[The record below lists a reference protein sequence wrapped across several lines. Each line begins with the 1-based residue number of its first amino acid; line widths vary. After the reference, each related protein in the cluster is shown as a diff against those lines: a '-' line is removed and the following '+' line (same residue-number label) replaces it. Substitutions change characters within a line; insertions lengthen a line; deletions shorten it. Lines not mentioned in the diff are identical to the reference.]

1 MERAAPA
8 RRLPAQISAFLSF
21 CRVEKGLAVN
31 SLDAYRRD
39 LDRYGLWMEKHG
51 VGLTNAGREELRQYV
66 DSLYE
71 AGLIGR
77 SVARHVT
84 TLRNF
89 YKHLLEQNA
98 LESDP
103 TEFLSSPA
111 IGSTLPK
118 YLNHGQID
126 SLLDLPEG
134 AKPTQVRDRA
144 MLHLLYASGLRVS
157 ELCGA
162 QLSDVELNLGVIR
175 IMGKGNKQRLVPMG
189 AEAIGAIE
197 AYLSAA
203 RPALLD
209 GRASKYLF
217 ITARGGRMTRQGF
230 WKLLGERGKRAG
242 IFEGL
247 TPHVLRHSFATHLIE
262 GGADLRSVQT
272 MLGHADISTTQ
283 IYTHVAQTR
292 LRKTVDEHHPR
303 ARAGNAEIEAV
314 RTNTHE

>member
-21 CRVEKGLAVN
+21 CRVEKGLAAN

-39 LDRYGLWMEKHG
+39 LERFGLWMENHG
-51 VGLTNAGREELRQYV
+51 TGLTAAGREELRLYV
-66 DSLYE
+66 DSLYA
-71 AGLIGR
+71 AGLKGR
-77 SVARHVT
+77 SVARHIT
-84 TLRNF
+84 TIRNL
-89 YKHLLEQNA
+89 YKHLLEHNA
-98 LESDP
+98 VESDP
-103 TEFLSSPA
+103 TEFLTAPK

-118 YLNHGQID
+118 YLNHDQVD
-126 SLLDLPEG
+126 NLLDIADAG
-134 AKPTQVRDRA
+134 KPNQVRNQA

-162 QLSDVELNLGVIR
+162 QLSDIELNLGMIR
-175 IMGKGNKQRLVPMG
+175 VMGKGGKQRLVPMG
-189 AEAIGAIE
+189 AEAIQAIE
-197 AYLSAA
+197 AYLNSA
-203 RPALLD
+203 RPELLA

-217 ITARGGRMTRQGF
+217 ITARGSRLTRQGF

-242 IFEGL
+242 IFRGL

-283 IYTHVAQTR
+283 IYTHVARTR

-303 ARAGNAEIEAV
+303 A
-314 RTNTHE
+314 

>member
-1 MERAAPA
+1 MKRAAPA
-8 RRLPAQISAFLSF
+8 RRLPAPISAFLSF
-21 CRVEKGLAVN
+21 CRVEKGLAAN

-39 LDRYGLWMEKHG
+39 LERFGQWMEQHG
-51 VGLTNAGREELRQYV
+51 VALTSAGREELRQYV

-71 AGLIGR
+71 SGLKGR
-77 SVARHVT
+77 SVARHIT
-84 TLRNF
+84 TIRNL
-89 YKHLLEQNA
+89 YKHLLERDA
-98 LESDP
+98 VESDP
-103 TEFLSSPA
+103 TEFLRAPM

-118 YLNHGQID
+118 YLNHQQVD
-126 SLLDLPEG
+126 TLLEG
-134 AKPTQVRDRA
+134 GDTADAAKPTQVRDRA
-144 MLHLLYASGLRVS
+144 MLQLLYASGLRVS

-175 IMGKGNKQRLVPMG
+175 VMGKGGKQRLVPMG
-189 AEAIGAIE
+189 AEAINAIE
-197 AYLSAA
+197 TYLSSA
-203 RPALLD
+203 RLALLA
-209 GRASKYLF
+209 GRASKFLF

-247 TPHVLRHSFATHLIE
+247 TPHAMRHSFATHLIE

-283 IYTHVAQTR
+283 IYTHVAPTR

-303 ARAGNAEIEAV
+303 A
-314 RTNTHE
+314 

>member
-39 LDRYGLWMEKHG
+39 LDRFGLWMEKLG
-51 VGLTNAGREELRQYV
+51 VALANAGREELRQYV

-71 AGLIGR
+71 SGLTGR

-103 TEFLSSPA
+103 TEFLSSPS

-134 AKPTQVRDRA
+134 AKATQVRDSA

-157 ELCGA
+157 ELCS
-162 QLSDVELNLGVIR
+162 LHLVSLDRRLGVLKVI
-175 IMGKGNKQRLVPMG
+175 GKGNKQRMVPFG
-189 AEAIGAIE
+189 T
-197 AYLSAA
+197 SASQRVDEYVNKA
-203 RPALLD
+203 RPALLSGPGPVSKNSKFLFVT
-209 GRASKYLF
+209 GRGNSK
-217 ITARGGRMTRQGF
+217 GGAMTRNNF
-230 WKLLGERGKRAG
+230 WLLLTKYGLQAG
-242 IFEGL
+242 ITRRL
-247 TPHVLRHSFATHLIE
+247 TPHVLRHSFATHLVE
-262 GGADLRSVQT
+262 GGADLRSVQI
-272 MLGHADISTTQ
+272 MLGHVDISTTQ
-283 IYTHVAQTR
+283 IYTHVAKSR
-292 LRKTVDEHHPR
+292 LRDVVDKHHPR
-303 ARAGNAEIEAV
+303 A
-314 RTNTHE
+314 

>member
-21 CRVEKGLAVN
+21 CRVEKGLAAN

-39 LDRYGLWMEKHG
+39 LERFGQWMEQHG
-51 VGLTNAGREELRQYV
+51 VQLTVAGREELRLYV
-66 DSLYE
+66 DSLY
-71 AGLIGR
+71 ASGLKGR
-77 SVARHVT
+77 SVARHIT
-84 TLRNF
+84 SIRNL
-89 YKHLLEQNA
+89 YKYLLEQNA
-98 LESDP
+98 VDSDP
-103 TEFLSSPA
+103 TEFLAAPKL
-111 IGSTLPK
+111 GSALPK
-118 YLNHGQID
+118 YLNHEQVDG
-126 SLLDLPEG
+126 LLDAKGQPESADG
-134 AKPTQVRDRA
+134 KPTEIRNRA

-175 IMGKGNKQRLVPMG
+175 VMGKGNKQRMVPMG
-189 AEAIGAIE
+189 AEAVTAIE
-197 AYLSAA
+197 NYLATA
-203 RPALLD
+203 RPALLA
-209 GRASKYLF
+209 GRASKHLF
-217 ITARGGRMTRQGF
+217 ITARGQRLSRQGF

-242 IFEGL
+242 IYRGL

-283 IYTHVAQTR
+283 IYTHVARTR

-303 ARAGNAEIEAV
+303 A
-314 RTNTHE
+314 